1 VIHRVSVA
9 LTVVLDVFLNLYP
22 NERRFNTCIYTH
34 SAPSR
39 AVSVRKK
46 TTKPRSNDIST
57 VREALMWTEVH
68 LHIAQSL

>member
-1 VIHRVSVA
+1 MIHRVSVA

-46 TTKPRSNDIST
+46 PQNP
-57 VREALMWTEVH
+57 EAMTFQLF
-68 LHIAQSL
+68 ARP

>member
-1 VIHRVSVA
+1 MIHRVSVA

-22 NERRFNTCIYTH
+22 NERRFNTYIYTH

-46 TTKPRSNDIST
+46 PQNP
-57 VREALMWTEVH
+57 EAMTFQLF
-68 LHIAQSL
+68 ARP